1 METIKKGV
9 EKSTPF
15 FFADVLNPKI
25 GDRGSHEQERT
36 IIISKKNI
44 FNKRI
49 DLQKQ
54 VYSMEAS
61 MAVER
66 KKHKQLH

>member
-1 METIKKGV
+1 MNKK
-9 EKSTPF
+9 ELSLS
-15 FFADVLNPKI
+15 A
-25 GDRGSHEQERT
+25 
-36 IIISKKNI
+36 KKNI